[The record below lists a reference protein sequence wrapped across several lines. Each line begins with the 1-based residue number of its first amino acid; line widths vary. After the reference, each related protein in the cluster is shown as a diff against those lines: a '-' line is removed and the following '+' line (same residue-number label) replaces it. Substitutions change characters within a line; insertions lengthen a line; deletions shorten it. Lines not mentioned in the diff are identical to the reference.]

1 MEKLSEDTVYDCLT
15 FLIFFKKNGFLK
27 KKKKKKAELTT
38 LAYIITY

>member
-1 MEKLSEDTVYDCLT
+1 MEKLSEDTVYDCLA
-15 FLIFFKKNGFLK
+15 FLIFLKKWF